1 MNDKTR
7 TLLVFGTVGAI
18 LVSFTAYKL
27 IFSANPKAPLGAKPN
42 GPMVAEGFIIRPMDL
57 NPSISAVG
65 SVLAM
70 EEAQLRAEVPGRLVA
85 LYFKDGS
92 FVKSGTLLAEL
103 YHEDVQAELK
113 KAEAQLT
120 LAQTTAKRTQ
130 ALRQSQNASE
140 QALEEAMAGVKN
152 WEATVE
158 GWKAKLSQTRIY
170 APFDGVVSLRQLSV
184 GTYLSAGTDVV
195 TIRQMNPLKIDFFLP
210 AEEATNIIKGQT
222 AFWEA
227 EGQGLKGE
235 CVVSAIEPAIDLQ
248 TRNIKVRATI
258 TNPPAQLLPGHFVRM
273 KLPVSQAT
281 PPLMMP
287 SHGLVPEIRGY
298 KVWKMKDGIANP
310 QPVTIGF
317 RNDSLVEIREGLLA
331 GDTILLS
338 GLLQAKPGQS
348 VQFSQIR
355 QYAKP

>member
-1 MNDKTR
+1 MKDKTR
-7 TLLVFGTVGAI
+7 TLLVFGAVGT
-18 LVSFTAYKL
+18 LLLGFTTYKL
-27 IFSANPKAPLGAKPN
+27 IFSGHTKKQGGPKPN
-42 GPMVAEGFIIRPMDL
+42 GPLMAEGFVIRPLDL
-57 NPSISAVG
+57 SPSLSAAG

-85 LYFKDGS
+85 LHFNDGT
-92 FVKSGTLLAEL
+92 FVKQGTLLAEL
-103 YHEDVQAELK
+103 YSEEVQAEVK

-120 LAQTTAKRTQ
+120 LTQSTAKRTQ
-130 ALRQSQNASE
+130 ALRQTQNASE
-140 QALEEAMAGVKN
+140 QELEEALAAVKS
-152 WEATVE
+152 WEATVDS
-158 GWKAKLSQTRIY
+158 WKAKLAQTRTY

-184 GTYLSAGTDVV
+184 GTYLSAGTDIV
-195 TIRQMNPLKIDFFLP
+195 TLRQMNPLKIDFFLP
-210 AEEATNIIKGQT
+210 AEHASHLSKGQT
-222 AFWEA
+222 AFWEV
-227 EGQGLKGE
+227 EGEGLQGTCIL
-235 CVVSAIEPAIDLQ
+235 SAIEPAIDIQ
-248 TRNIKVRATI
+248 TRNIKVRAMI
-258 TNPPAQLLPGHFVRM
+258 PNPPAQLLPGHFVRVS
-273 KLPVSQAT
+273 LPVQQET

-298 KVWKMKDGIANP
+298 KVWKMKDGTANP